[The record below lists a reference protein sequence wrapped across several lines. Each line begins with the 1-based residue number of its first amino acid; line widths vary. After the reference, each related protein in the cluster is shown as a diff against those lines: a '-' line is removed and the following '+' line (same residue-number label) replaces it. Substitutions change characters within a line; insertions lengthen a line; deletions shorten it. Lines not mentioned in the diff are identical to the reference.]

1 MNVRP
6 GAVISYQVI
15 NKSGTASFYPPLVPY
30 GTRGGIFIEV
40 NDLKKKH
47 RPFAPQNILQ
57 RNFSFA
63 GTMSRNLFWNE
74 AGTRLISWLCAIVFA
89 AVVICLVI
97 PADVQTLTM
106 ICEITACVLAI
117 LWILSLTALSR
128 RRLRDA
134 GLGAKSYLWLLL
146 PVIGWIVF
154 IGMLCRKTA
163 ISEK

>member
-1 MNVRP
+1 M
-6 GAVISYQVI
+6 
-15 NKSGTASFYPPLVPY
+15 
-30 GTRGGIFIEV
+30 
-40 NDLKKKH
+40 DKKYKKYK
-47 RPFAPQNILQ
+47 PQNFFQ

-63 GTMSRNLFWNE
+63 GTVSRGEFWSDV
-74 AGTRLISWLCAIVFA
+74 GVRLISWLCA
-89 AVVICLVI
+89 AVMLGMLFSVTI
-97 PADVQTLTM
+97 PADTQTVTN
-106 ICEITACVLAI
+106 ITEIAAIVLGAI
-117 LWILSLTALSR
+117 WFVSIVAMSR